1 MSPKDIKAH
10 EQQQDAEGNDS
21 QPDSFQEAFYRNN
34 ITPSAPVDIQ
44 AAKEEIE
51 RIIIRMLR
59 VDPFFGDFLN
69 QCILEVT
76 DTLPTAGVALL
87 KKHIVLAVNPT
98 FFMQTLTS
106 TEERGAV
113 LKHEALHIVLKHV
126 LQVRNPAYRNKQ
138 LYNIAADLETNQYI
152 GAPWKLPEGALFP
165 SSFQSQFTSCMKPP
179 KYTMTC

>member
-1 MSPKDIKAH
+1 M
-10 EQQQDAEGNDS
+10 
-21 QPDSFQEAFYRNN
+21 
-34 ITPSAPVDIQ
+34 
-44 AAKEEIE
+44 
-51 RIIIRMLR
+51 
-59 VDPFFGDFLN
+59 N

-87 KKHIVLAVNPT
+87 KNHIVLAVNPT

-126 LQVRNPAYRNKQ
+126 LQIRNPVYTDKQ

-152 GAPWKLPEGALFP
+152 GTPWQLPEGALLP
-165 SSFQSQFTSCMKPP
+165 SSFPSLSLPLHETAEVYYDLLRQAQEQDNSDVQKHLEE
-179 KYTMTC
+179 KK